1 MGSSWWQCTACLR
14 TQEEDICELQ
24 LNHCNLYDVPPDVF
38 IYERTLEK
46 LYLDANR
53 VSVAVPPSESL
64 RLRCAITTTFLFVL
78 SQIRDLPRPLFQCH
92 ELRVLSLSDNEV
104 TTLPPAIASLI
115 NLEHLD
121 LSKNS
126 KYTLNFIIAYGIYSK
141 SYNLYSYDT
150 RF

>member
-1 MGSSWWQCTACLR
+1 MGSAWWQCAACLR
-14 TQEEDICELQ
+14 TQEEDICELH
-24 LNHCNLYDVPPDVF
+24 LNNCNLYDVPPDVF

-53 VSVAVPPSESL
+53 VKINISD
-64 RLRCAITTTFLFVL
+64 CFLYIYFFL
-78 SQIRDLPRPLFQCH
+78 SIPMIQRYNFHILLQIKDLPRPLFQCH

-115 NLEHLD
+115 NLEYLD

-126 KYTLNFIIAYGIYSK
+126 MNLKIFYLK
-141 SYNLYSYDT
+141 VLYSSFYK
-150 RF
+150 